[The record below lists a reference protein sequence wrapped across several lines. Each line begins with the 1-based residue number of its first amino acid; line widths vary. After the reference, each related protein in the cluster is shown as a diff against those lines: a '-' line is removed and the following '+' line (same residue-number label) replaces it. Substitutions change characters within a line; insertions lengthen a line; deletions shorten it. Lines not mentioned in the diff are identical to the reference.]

1 MEKPK
6 ADNLDSFFSLIG
18 SEKKKKIEEKKEL
31 IGEISLET
39 MFQDM
44 AVETARVKKE
54 LQEKEKEKEEARK
67 KLVADAKIFENF
79 LFSEP
84 KKKTKKK
91 AKKDDYE
98 ELKQEIG
105 SKDKP
110 VKPAVDEIATEETT
124 ADHAIK
130 ILDTI
135 NEKTGKEI
143 IKENTTESEI
153 AKLKKELDVLKQA
166 VFTQGGGGEVN
177 LKYLDDIIGIATNAS
192 AYDGMVLSYDDS
204 LNKFKF
210 VQQAAGAGS
219 TTWATDS
226 VGIHTISSV
235 GIATN
240 AANAGYKL
248 DVGGNARI
256 TGILTVGTDTIV
268 LDGSSNTINV
278 GTGITLDAANETITV
293 GGAQIA
299 DASGQGNYTGIV
311 TAASFVG
318 PLTGNVDGTTG
329 TFSGDVSATN
339 ATFTGDVSIGGTL
352 TYEDVTSVDV
362 VGLIT
367 ARSGIDLGGSNI
379 VRIDGATSTKTSTA
393 QASIDTFDAETYS
406 AATYQVQVKRGSDYH
421 TSAINLV
428 HAGGSVYISE
438 YGTIKTGA
446 SLASFDADLNSGN
459 IRLLATPT
467 SSDSTVFK
475 VFRTTMNA

>member
-1 MEKPK
+1 MEKNNP
-6 ADNLDSFFSLIG
+6 DNLNSFFSLIKE
-18 SEKKKKIEEKKEL
+18 EKKKKDEQKKEL
-31 IGEISLET
+31 IGEVSFET

-44 AVETARVKKE
+44 AVETARLKKE

-79 LFSEP
+79 LYSETKP
-84 KKKTKKK
+84 KKKKKVVK
-91 AKKDDYE
+91 EAVKEKKPE
-98 ELKQEIG
+98 E
-105 SKDKP
+105 P
-110 VKPAVDEIATEETT
+110 VIEKVKEETT

-135 NEKTGKEI
+135 NEQTGKEI
-143 IKENTTESEI
+143 IKENTTESEV
-153 AKLKKELDVLKQA
+153 AKLRKELDVLKQI
-166 VFTQGGGGEVN
+166 VHTQGGGGEVN
-177 LKYLDDIIGIATNAS
+177 LRYLDDIVGIATNPS
-192 AYDGMVLSYDDS
+192 VYDGMVLSYDNS

-210 VQQAAGAGS
+210 VQQAASIGS
-219 TTWATDS
+219 TTWTTNS
-226 VGIHTISSV
+226 VGLHTISSIGV
-235 GIATN
+235 ATDT
-240 AANAGYKL
+240 ANSNYKL
-248 DVGGNARI
+248 DVGGDARI
-256 TGILTVGTDTIV
+256 TGSLRLGTDTIV

-278 GTGITLDAANETITV
+278 GTGITLDAANQTVTV

-311 TAASFVG
+311 TAAAFVG

-329 TFSGDVSATN
+329 TFSGDVSAAN

-421 TSAINLV
+421 TSSINLV

-438 YGTIKTGA
+438 FGTIKTGS

-467 SSDSTVFK
+467 SSNSTVFK

>member
-1 MEKPK
+1 MEKNTP
-6 ADNLDSFFSLIG
+6 DNLSDFFSLVKE
-18 SEKKKKIEEKKEL
+18 EKRKKDEEKKQL

-39 MFQDM
+39 MFQDI

-84 KKKTKKK
+84 KKKIKKK

-105 SKDKP
+105 SKEKP

-153 AKLKKELDVLKQA
+153 AKLRKELDVLKQA

-177 LKYLDDIIGIATNAS
+177 LKYLDDIVGIATNAS
-192 AYDGMVLSYDDS
+192 AYNGMVLSYDHDI
-204 LNKFKF
+204 NKFKF
-210 VQQAAGAGS
+210 VEQAGAGS

-311 TAASFVG
+311 TAAAFVG

-329 TFSGDVSATN
+329 TFSGDVSAAN

-393 QASIDTFDAETYS
+393 QAPIDTFDAETYS

-421 TSAINLV
+421 TSSINLV
-428 HAGGSVYISE
+428 HAGGTVYISE

>member
-1 MEKPK
+1 MEKNNP
-6 ADNLDSFFSLIG
+6 DNLNNFFSLIKE
-18 SEKKKKIEEKKEL
+18 EKKKKDEQKKEL
-31 IGEISLET
+31 IGEISFET

-44 AVETARVKKE
+44 AVETARLKKE
-54 LQEKEKEKEEARK
+54 LQEKEKEKEETRK

-79 LFSEP
+79 LYSESKP
-84 KKKTKKK
+84 KKKKKVVK
-91 AKKDDYE
+91 EAVKEKKLE
-98 ELKQEIG
+98 E
-105 SKDKP
+105 P
-110 VKPAVDEIATEETT
+110 VIEKVKEETT

-135 NEKTGKEI
+135 NEQTGKEI

-153 AKLKKELDVLKQA
+153 AKLKKELDVLKQI
-166 VFTQGGGGEVN
+166 VNTQGGGGEVN
-177 LKYLDDIIGIATNAS
+177 LRYLDDIVGIATNPS
-192 AYDGMVLSYDDS
+192 VYDGMVLSYDDS

-210 VQQAAGAGS
+210 VQQAASIGS
-219 TTWATDS
+219 TTWTTNS
-226 VGIHTISSV
+226 VGLHTISSV
-235 GIATN
+235 GIATDT
-240 AANAGYKL
+240 ANSNYKL
-248 DVGGNARI
+248 DVGGDARI
-256 TGILTVGTDTIV
+256 TGTLRLGTDTIV

-278 GTGITLDAANETITV
+278 GTGITLDAANQTVTV

-311 TAASFVG
+311 TAAAFVG

-329 TFSGDVSATN
+329 TFSGNVSAAN

-352 TYEDVTSVDV
+352 TYEDVTSIDA

-421 TSAINLV
+421 TSSINLV

-438 YGTIKTGA
+438 FGTIKTGA

-475 VFRTTMNA
+475 VFRITMNA

>member
-1 MEKPK
+1 MEKNNS
-6 ADNLDSFFSLIG
+6 DNLNSFFSLIKE
-18 SEKKKKIEEKKEL
+18 EKKKKDEEKKEL
-31 IGEISLET
+31 IGEISFET

-44 AVETARVKKE
+44 AVETARLKKE
-54 LQEKEKEKEEARK
+54 LQVREKEKEEARK

-79 LFSEP
+79 LYSETKP
-84 KKKTKKK
+84 KKKKKIIK
-91 AKKDDYE
+91 EAVVEKKPE
-98 ELKQEIG
+98 E
-105 SKDKP
+105 P
-110 VKPAVDEIATEETT
+110 VIKKVKEETT

-143 IKENTTESEI
+143 IKENTTESEV
-153 AKLKKELDVLKQA
+153 AKLRKELDVLKQI
-166 VFTQGGGGEVN
+166 VHTQGGGGEVN
-177 LKYLDDIIGIATNAS
+177 LRYLDDIVGIATNPS
-192 AYDGMVLSYDDS
+192 VYDGMVLSYDNS

-210 VQQAAGAGS
+210 VQQAASIGS
-219 TTWATDS
+219 TTWTTTA
-226 VGIHTISSV
+226 VGLHTISSV
-235 GIATN
+235 GIATDT
-240 AANAGYKL
+240 ANSNYKL
-248 DVGGNARI
+248 DVGGDARI
-256 TGILTVGTDTIV
+256 TGSLRLGTDTIV

-278 GTGITLDAANETITV
+278 GTGITLDAANQTVTV

-311 TAASFVG
+311 TAAGFVG

-329 TFSGDVSATN
+329 TFSGNISAAN

-352 TYEDVTSVDV
+352 TYEDVTNVDA

-393 QASIDTFDAETYS
+393 QAPIDTFDAETYS

-421 TSAINLV
+421 TSSINLV

-438 YGTIKTGA
+438 FGTIKTGA

-467 SSDSTVFK
+467 SSNSTVFK

>member
-1 MEKPK
+1 MEKNNP
-6 ADNLDSFFSLIG
+6 DNLNNFFSLIKE
-18 SEKKKKIEEKKEL
+18 EKKKKDEQKKEL
-31 IGEISLET
+31 IGEISFET

-44 AVETARVKKE
+44 AVETARLKKE
-54 LQEKEKEKEEARK
+54 LQEKEKEKEETRK

-79 LFSEP
+79 LYSESKP
-84 KKKTKKK
+84 KKKKKVVK
-91 AKKDDYE
+91 EAVKEKKPE
-98 ELKQEIG
+98 E
-105 SKDKP
+105 P
-110 VKPAVDEIATEETT
+110 VIEKVKEETT

-130 ILDTI
+130 ILETI

-143 IKENTTESEI
+143 IKENTTESEV
-153 AKLKKELDVLKQA
+153 AKLRKELDVLKQI
-166 VFTQGGGGEVN
+166 VHTQGGGGEVN
-177 LKYLDDIIGIATNAS
+177 LKYLDDIVGIATNPS
-192 AYDGMVLSYDDS
+192 VYDGMVLSYDDS

-210 VQQAAGAGS
+210 VQQAASIGS
-219 TTWATDS
+219 TTWTTTS
-226 VGIHTISSV
+226 VGLHTISSV
-235 GIATN
+235 GIATDT
-240 AANAGYKL
+240 ANSNYKL
-248 DVGGNARI
+248 DVGGDARI
-256 TGILTVGTDTIV
+256 TGSLRLGTDTIV

-278 GTGITLDAANETITV
+278 GTGITLDAANQTVTV

-311 TAASFVG
+311 TAAAFVG

-329 TFSGDVSATN
+329 TFSGNVSAAN

-352 TYEDVTSVDV
+352 TYEDVTNVDA

-421 TSAINLV
+421 TSSINLV

-438 YGTIKTGA
+438 FGTIKTGA

-467 SSDSTVFK
+467 SSNSTVFK

>member
-1 MEKPK
+1 MEKNNS
-6 ADNLDSFFSLIG
+6 DNLNSFFSLIKE
-18 SEKKKKIEEKKEL
+18 EKKKKDEQKKEL
-31 IGEISLET
+31 IGEVSFET

-44 AVETARVKKE
+44 AVETARLKKE

-79 LFSEP
+79 LYSETKP
-84 KKKTKKK
+84 KKKKKVVK
-91 AKKDDYE
+91 EAVKEKKPE
-98 ELKQEIG
+98 E
-105 SKDKP
+105 P
-110 VKPAVDEIATEETT
+110 VVEKVKEETT

-135 NEKTGKEI
+135 NEQTGKEI
-143 IKENTTESEI
+143 IKENTTDSEI
-153 AKLKKELDVLKQA
+153 AKLRKELDVLKQI
-166 VFTQGGGGEVN
+166 VHTQGGGGEVN
-177 LKYLDDIIGIATNAS
+177 LRYLDDIVGIATNPS
-192 AYDGMVLSYDDS
+192 VYDGMVLSYDNS

-210 VQQAAGAGS
+210 VQQAASIGS
-219 TTWATDS
+219 TTWTTTA
-226 VGIHTISSV
+226 VGLHTLSNV
-235 GIATN
+235 GIATT
-240 AANAGYKL
+240 ANSNYKL
-248 DVGGNARI
+248 DVGGDARI
-256 TGILTVGTDTIV
+256 TGSLRLGTDTIV

-278 GTGITLDAANETITV
+278 GTGITLDAANQTVTV

-311 TAASFVG
+311 TAAGFVG

-329 TFSGDVSATN
+329 TFSGNVSAAN

-352 TYEDVTSVDV
+352 TYEDVTNVDA

-393 QASIDTFDAETYS
+393 QAPIDTFDAETYS

-421 TSAINLV
+421 TSSINLV

-438 YGTIKTGA
+438 FGTIKTGA

>member
-1 MEKPK
+1 MEKNNS
-6 ADNLDSFFSLIG
+6 DNLNSFFSLIKE
-18 SEKKKKIEEKKEL
+18 EKKKKDEEKKEL
-31 IGEISLET
+31 IGEISFET

-44 AVETARVKKE
+44 AVETARLKKE
-54 LQEKEKEKEEARK
+54 ITEKEKEKEEERK

-79 LFSEP
+79 LYSETKP
-84 KKKTKKK
+84 KKKKKVVK
-91 AKKDDYE
+91 EEEPVIKK
-98 ELKQEIG
+98 
-105 SKDKP
+105 
-110 VKPAVDEIATEETT
+110 VVEETT

-135 NEKTGKEI
+135 NEQTGKEI
-143 IKENTTESEI
+143 IKENTTESEV
-153 AKLKKELDVLKQA
+153 AKLRKELDVLKQI
-166 VFTQGGGGEVN
+166 VHTQGGGGEVN
-177 LKYLDDIIGIATNAS
+177 LKYLVDIVGIATNPS
-192 AYDGMVLSYDDS
+192 VYDGMVLSYDDS

-210 VQQAAGAGS
+210 VQQAASIGS
-219 TTWATDS
+219 TTWTTNS
-226 VGIHTISSV
+226 VGLHTTSSV
-235 GIATN
+235 GIATDT
-240 AANAGYKL
+240 ANSNYKL
-248 DVGGNARI
+248 DVGGDARI
-256 TGILTVGTDTIV
+256 TGTLRLGTDTIV
-268 LDGSSNTINV
+268 LDGSSNTFNV
-278 GTGITLDAANETITV
+278 GTGITLDAANQTV
-293 GGAQIA
+293 TVCGAQIA

-311 TAASFVG
+311 TAAAFVG

-329 TFSGDVSATN
+329 TFSGNVSAAN

-352 TYEDVTSVDV
+352 TYEDVTSIDA

-421 TSAINLV
+421 TSSINLV

-438 YGTIKTGA
+438 FGTIKTGA

-467 SSDSTVFK
+467 SSNSTVFK

>member
-1 MEKPK
+1 MEKNNP
-6 ADNLDSFFSLIG
+6 DDLNSFFSLIKE
-18 SEKKKKIEEKKEL
+18 EKKKKDEQKKEL
-31 IGEISLET
+31 IGEISFET

-44 AVETARVKKE
+44 AVETARLKKE

-79 LFSEP
+79 LYSESKP
-84 KKKTKKK
+84 KKKKKVVK
-91 AKKDDYE
+91 EAVKEKKPE
-98 ELKQEIG
+98 E
-105 SKDKP
+105 P
-110 VKPAVDEIATEETT
+110 VIEKVKEETT

-153 AKLKKELDVLKQA
+153 AKLRKELDVLKQI
-166 VFTQGGGGEVN
+166 VNTQGGGGEVN
-177 LKYLDDIIGIATNAS
+177 LRYLDDIVGIATNPS
-192 AYDGMVLSYDDS
+192 VYDGMVLSYDNS

-210 VQQAAGAGS
+210 VQQAASIGS
-219 TTWATDS
+219 TTWTTTA
-226 VGIHTISSV
+226 VGLHTLSNV
-235 GIATN
+235 GIATT
-240 AANAGYKL
+240 ANSNYKL
-248 DVGGNARI
+248 DVGGDARI
-256 TGILTVGTDTIV
+256 TGSLRLGTDTIV
-268 LDGSSNTINV
+268 LDGSTNTINV
-278 GTGITLDAANETITV
+278 GTGITLDAANQSVTV

-311 TAASFVG
+311 TAAGFVG

-329 TFSGDVSATN
+329 TFSGNISAAN

-352 TYEDVTSVDV
+352 TYEDVTNVDA

-393 QASIDTFDAETYS
+393 QAPIDTFDAETYS

-421 TSAINLV
+421 TSSINLV

-438 YGTIKTGA
+438 FGTIKTGA

-467 SSDSTVFK
+467 SSNSTVFK

>member
-1 MEKPK
+1 MEKNNP
-6 ADNLDSFFSLIG
+6 DNLNSFFSLIKE
-18 SEKKKKIEEKKEL
+18 EKKKKDEQKKEL
-31 IGEISLET
+31 IGEISFET

-44 AVETARVKKE
+44 AVETARLKKE
-54 LQEKEKEKEEARK
+54 INEKEKEKEEERK

-79 LFSEP
+79 LYSETKP
-84 KKKTKKK
+84 KKKKKVVK
-91 AKKDDYE
+91 EAVKEKKPE
-98 ELKQEIG
+98 E
-105 SKDKP
+105 P
-110 VKPAVDEIATEETT
+110 VIEKVKEETT

-143 IKENTTESEI
+143 IKENTTDSEI
-153 AKLKKELDVLKQA
+153 AKLRKELDVLKQI
-166 VFTQGGGGEVN
+166 VHTQGGGGEVN
-177 LKYLDDIIGIATNAS
+177 LKYLDDIVGIATNAS
-192 AYDGMVLSYDDS
+192 AYNGMILSYDDS
-204 LNKFKF
+204 LKKFKF
-210 VQQAAGAGS
+210 KQEAAASIGS
-219 TTWATDS
+219 TTWTTNS
-226 VGIHTISSV
+226 VGLHTTSSV
-235 GIATN
+235 GIATT
-240 AANAGYKL
+240 ANSNYKL
-248 DVGGNARI
+248 DVGGDARI
-256 TGILTVGTDTIV
+256 TGSLRLGTDTIV

-278 GTGITLDAANETITV
+278 GTGITLDAANQTVTV

-311 TAASFVG
+311 TAAGFVG

-329 TFSGDVSATN
+329 TFSGNVSAAN

-352 TYEDVTSVDV
+352 TYEDVTNVDA

-421 TSAINLV
+421 TSSINLV

-438 YGTIKTGA
+438 FGTIKTGA
-446 SLASFDADLNSGN
+446 NLASFDADLNSGN

>member
-1 MEKPK
+1 MEKNTP
-6 ADNLDSFFSLIG
+6 DNLSDFFSLVKE
-18 SEKKKKIEEKKEL
+18 EKRKKDEEKKQL

-39 MFQDM
+39 MFQDI

-84 KKKTKKK
+84 KKKIKKK

-105 SKDKP
+105 SKEKP

-153 AKLKKELDVLKQA
+153 AKLRKELDVLKQA

-177 LKYLDDIIGIATNAS
+177 LKYLDDIVGIATNAS
-192 AYDGMVLSYDDS
+192 AYNGMVLSYDHDI
-204 LNKFKF
+204 NKFKF
-210 VQQAAGAGS
+210 VEQAGAGS

-311 TAASFVG
+311 TAAAFVG

-329 TFSGDVSATN
+329 TFSGDVSAAN

-421 TSAINLV
+421 TSSINLV
-428 HAGGSVYISE
+428 HAGGTVYISE

>member
-1 MEKPK
+1 MEKNTP
-6 ADNLDSFFSLIG
+6 DNLSDFFSLVKE
-18 SEKKKKIEEKKEL
+18 EKRKKDEEKKQL

-39 MFQDM
+39 MFQDI

-84 KKKTKKK
+84 KKKIKKK

-105 SKDKP
+105 SKEKP

-153 AKLKKELDVLKQA
+153 AKLRKELDVLKQA

-177 LKYLDDIIGIATNAS
+177 LKYLDDIVGIATNAS
-192 AYDGMVLSYDDS
+192 AYNGMVLSYDHDI
-204 LNKFKF
+204 NKFKF
-210 VQQAAGAGS
+210 VEQAGAGS

-311 TAASFVG
+311 TAAAFVG

-421 TSAINLV
+421 TSSINLV
-428 HAGGSVYISE
+428 HAGGTVYISE

>member
-1 MEKPK
+1 MEKNNS
-6 ADNLDSFFSLIG
+6 DNLNSFFSLIKE
-18 SEKKKKIEEKKEL
+18 EKKKKDEQKKEL
-31 IGEISLET
+31 IGEISFET

-44 AVETARVKKE
+44 AVETARLKKE

-79 LFSEP
+79 LYSETKP
-84 KKKTKKK
+84 KKKKKVVK
-91 AKKDDYE
+91 EAVKEKKPE
-98 ELKQEIG
+98 E
-105 SKDKP
+105 P
-110 VKPAVDEIATEETT
+110 VIEKVKEETT

-135 NEKTGKEI
+135 NEQTGKEI
-143 IKENTTESEI
+143 IKENTTDSEI
-153 AKLKKELDVLKQA
+153 AKLRKELDVLKQI
-166 VFTQGGGGEVN
+166 VHTQGGGGEVN
-177 LKYLDDIIGIATNAS
+177 LRYLDDIVGIATNPS
-192 AYDGMVLSYDDS
+192 VYDGMVLSYDNS

-210 VQQAAGAGS
+210 VQQAASIGS
-219 TTWATDS
+219 TTWTTTA
-226 VGIHTISSV
+226 VGLHTLSNV
-235 GIATN
+235 GIATT
-240 AANAGYKL
+240 ANSNYKL
-248 DVGGNARI
+248 DVGGDARI
-256 TGILTVGTDTIV
+256 TGSLRLGTDTIV

-278 GTGITLDAANETITV
+278 GTGITLDAANQTVTV

-311 TAASFVG
+311 TAAGFVG

-329 TFSGDVSATN
+329 TFSGNVSAAN

-352 TYEDVTSVDV
+352 TYEDVTNVDA

-393 QASIDTFDAETYS
+393 QAPIDTFDAETYS

-421 TSAINLV
+421 TSSINLV

-438 YGTIKTGA
+438 FGTIKTGA

>member
-1 MEKPK
+1 MEKNNS
-6 ADNLDSFFSLIG
+6 DNLNSFFSLIKE
-18 SEKKKKIEEKKEL
+18 EKRKKDEEKKEL
-31 IGEISLET
+31 IGEISFET

-44 AVETARVKKE
+44 AVETARLKKE

-79 LFSEP
+79 LYSESKP
-84 KKKTKKK
+84 KKKKKVVEEVVK
-91 AKKDDYE
+91 EKKPE
-98 ELKQEIG
+98 E
-105 SKDKP
+105 P
-110 VKPAVDEIATEETT
+110 VVEKVKEETT

-135 NEKTGKEI
+135 NEQTGKEI

-153 AKLKKELDVLKQA
+153 AKLRKELDVLKQI
-166 VFTQGGGGEVN
+166 VHTQGGGGEVN
-177 LKYLDDIIGIATNAS
+177 LKYLDDIVGIATNPS
-192 AYDGMVLSYDDS
+192 VYDGMVLSYDDS

-210 VQQAAGAGS
+210 VQQAASIGS
-219 TTWATDS
+219 TTWTTTA
-226 VGIHTISSV
+226 VGLHTLSNV
-235 GIATN
+235 GIATT
-240 AANAGYKL
+240 ANSNYKL
-248 DVGGNARI
+248 DVGGDARI
-256 TGILTVGTDTIV
+256 TGSLRLGTDTIV
-268 LDGSSNTINV
+268 LDGSTNTINV
-278 GTGITLDAANETITV
+278 GTGITLDAANQSVTV

-311 TAASFVG
+311 TAAGFVG

-329 TFSGDVSATN
+329 TFSGNISAAN

-352 TYEDVTSVDV
+352 TYEDVTNVDA

-421 TSAINLV
+421 TSSINLV

-438 YGTIKTGA
+438 FGTIKTGA

-467 SSDSTVFK
+467 SSNSTVFK